1 MSRVRD
7 LASILTASSSM
18 ATDTEVSVVSAQ
30 IPTNVA
36 GKNLLINGG
45 FDIWQRGTS
54 GTFTNGPAWTPDRW
68 WGCVS
73 GGVPTC
79 TISRQTADTIGF
91 NYGARF
97 GRNSGQT
104 GVGTVYFGQTLETS
118 ESKLLAGKTITVS
131 FYAKSGTNAPTPL
144 YVGVYTGTGTD
155 QSTNTLFNGGGWTS
169 IGQVNNG
176 ITVTSTMTRYNVQMA
191 ISSNVTQVML
201 YFAYTSSGTAGANEW
216 FQIEGVQLEIGSTAT
231 SFSRAGGDIQ
241 GELAKCQRYYEQSA
255 AAGTVLSEGMS
266 ATVNGVASAYSGSD
280 MRSQRFDFKVTK
292 RAVPTMTYYRS
303 NDSAT
308 NGRWVYYVNGWT
320 TPNSTSNGLVGYDS
334 FNVYMTSSSAF
345 TTRDCYIV
353 EGGGW
358 SASAEL

>member
-18 ATDTEVSVVSAQ
+18 ATDTEVSAVSAQ

-155 QSTNTLFNGGGWTS
+155 QSTNTLL
-169 IGQVNNG
+169 
-176 ITVTSTMTRYNVQMA
+176 M
-191 ISSNVTQVML
+191 
-201 YFAYTSSGTAGANEW
+201 
-216 FQIEGVQLEIGSTAT
+216 
-231 SFSRAGGDIQ
+231 
-241 GELAKCQRYYEQSA
+241 
-255 AAGTVLSEGMS
+255 
-266 ATVNGVASAYSGSD
+266 
-280 MRSQRFDFKVTK
+280 
-292 RAVPTMTYYRS
+292 
-303 NDSAT
+303 
-308 NGRWVYYVNGWT
+308 
-320 TPNSTSNGLVGYDS
+320 
-334 FNVYMTSSSAF
+334 
-345 TTRDCYIV
+345 V
-353 EGGGW
+353 EGGH
-358 SASAEL
+358 LLDK